1 MRLLVD
7 LSMMIKLKFVSPND
21 ISSGTALEINSLGGT
36 ISVESRVS
44 DKVFGDIGH
53 PIQYD
58 TSESKWYVNVSGS
71 STDNGIYG
79 TIVSLG
85 TGVLG
90 EATSRTF
97 INRQPD
103 NRGLQD
109 RIFRYRYV
117 IPSDV
122 GIQSA
127 RPPRDS
133 YVLQTSN
140 DVTGTS
146 DTEVHF
152 SLILV
157 QSPCQMLVR

>member
-1 MRLLVD
+1 
-7 LSMMIKLKFVSPND
+7 MMLQVVQVS
-21 ISSGTALEINSLGGT
+21 LEINSLGGT

-44 DKVFGDIGH
+44 DKVAGDIGH

-71 STDNGIYG
+71 STDNKIYG

-109 RIFRYRYV
+109 RIYRYRYV

-122 GIQSA
+122 GIQS
-127 RPPRDS
+127 S
-133 YVLQTSN
+133 
-140 DVTGTS
+140 
-146 DTEVHF
+146 
-152 SLILV
+152 
-157 QSPCQMLVR
+157 